1 MSVYQYNTCW
11 LLTKLTSYKK
21 IINAMTDIETIQ
33 LIWILF
39 SLITLIKWLK
49 RHNLG
54 RNSLTDAYLPDNNLS
69 LADIPLGILSFICI
83 SGLTTVFTNE
93 NTSLSIRAGLLAGL
107 NIITI
112 CILGFIIKT
121 RFTGGTK
128 AIFADFQNPG
138 KNIITALLY
147 SVPAFGLAAF
157 ALSVTIS
164 VCVLLGYDNIQQ
176 HEFLKEL
183 NSGNIG
189 ITGIVTMY
197 FSAAIVTPIM
207 EELLFRGI
215 VQNSLIKYSGSN
227 WRGIIASAVL
237 FALMHANAQHFPAL
251 IVLGCCFGY
260 AYSKTG
266 SILTAITMHAAFNAM
281 NITGTILKLS
291 N

>member
-1 MSVYQYNTCW
+1 
-11 LLTKLTSYKK
+11 
-21 IINAMTDIETIQ
+21 MTDIETIQ
-33 LIWILF
+33 LIWIFF

-49 RHNLG
+49 RHDLG
-54 RNSLTDAYLPDNNLS
+54 RNSLTGACLPDNNLS
-69 LADIPLGILSFICI
+69 LADIPLAMLSFICI

-93 NTSLSIRAGLLAGL
+93 NTSLPVRAGLLAGL

-112 CILGFIIKT
+112 CILGYIIKS
-121 RFTGGTK
+121 RFTGGIR
-128 AIFADFQNPG
+128 AIFADCQHPG
-138 KNIITALLY
+138 KDIITALLY

-164 VCVLLGYDNIQQ
+164 ACALLGYENIQQ

-183 NSGNIG
+183 SSGSIG
-189 ITGIVTMY
+189 ITGIMTMY
-197 FSAAIVTPIM
+197 LSAAIVTPIM
-207 EELLFRGI
+207 EEFLFRGI
-215 VQNSLIKYSGSN
+215 VQNSLIRYSGSN

-266 SILTAITMHAAFNAM
+266 SLLTAITMHAAFNAM
-281 NITGTILKLS
+281 NITGTILKLAS
-291 N
+291 